1 MTLIARE
8 TIIKNGLKGIHDDEG
23 LKKLD
28 GYIEYSADTD
38 DPDKLIEMFEREYT
52 NHQKYKIEIVEDNK

>member
-23 LKKLD
+23 LKNLD

-38 DPDKLIEMFEREYT
+38 DPDELIEMFEREYP